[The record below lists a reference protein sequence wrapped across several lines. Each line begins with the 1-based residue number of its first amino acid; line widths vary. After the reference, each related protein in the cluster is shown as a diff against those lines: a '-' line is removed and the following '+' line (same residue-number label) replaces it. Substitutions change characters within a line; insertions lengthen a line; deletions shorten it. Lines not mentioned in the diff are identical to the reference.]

1 MQAITERQRR
11 LFTYRELLELDRAGM
26 FDNQRV
32 ELLEGEIIV
41 MPPPN
46 PPHAIT
52 TGEVSDT
59 LGHTFGREVKVWMQ
73 NPVRL
78 STDMEDKN
86 LPVPDVMV
94 VHPKVYRDHPM
105 PEDVFLL
112 IEVADSSVKEDK
124 GRKLSL
130 YALHGIKEYWV
141 INLITKQIEVYTNPV
156 GEDYLSKR
164 SYGLTEAFALQA
176 FPDVV
181 QVWLPET
188 IFEVLESQT

>member
-1 MQAITERQRR
+1 MEAVTERQRK
-11 LFTYRELLELDRAGM
+11 LFSYRELLELDHIG
-26 FDNQRV
+26 FFNNQRV

-52 TGEVSDT
+52 TGEVRDS
-59 LGHTFGREVKVWMQ
+59 LGYAFGNKAKVWMQ
-73 NPVRL
+73 NPLRL

-94 VHPKVYRDHPM
+94 LQPRVYHDHPM
-105 PEDVFLL
+105 PEDVLLL

-130 YALHGIKEYWV
+130 YALHGIKEYWI
-141 INLITKQIEVYTNPV
+141 INLVTKRIEVYTEPV

-164 SYGLTEAFALQA
+164 SYELTEAFALQA

-181 QVWLPET
+181 RAWLPET
-188 IFEVLESQT
+188 IFEVLDA

>member
-1 MQAITERQRR
+1 MEAVTERQRK
-11 LFTYRELLELDRAGM
+11 LFSYRELFELDRLGM
-26 FDNQRV
+26 FNNQRV

-41 MPPPN
+41 IPPPN

-52 TGEVSDT
+52 TGEVRDS
-59 LGHTFGREVKVWMQ
+59 LGYALGNKAKVWMQ
-73 NPVRL
+73 NPLRL

-94 VHPKVYRDHPM
+94 LQPRVYRDHPM
-105 PEDVFLL
+105 PKDVMLL
-112 IEVADSSVKEDK
+112 VEVADSSVKEDK

-130 YALHGIKEYWV
+130 YALHGIKEYWI
-141 INLITKQIEVYTNPV
+141 INLVTKRIEVYTKPV

-164 SYGLTEAFALQA
+164 SYGITEAFALQA

-181 QVWLPET
+181 QAWLPVT
-188 IFEVLESQT
+188 IFEVLDA

>member
-1 MQAITERQRR
+1 MKQAVTERQRK
-11 LFTYRELLELDRAGM
+11 LFTYQELLELDRAGI

-52 TGEVSDT
+52 ITEVCKRFT
-59 LGHTFGREVKVWMQ
+59 TTFGEKITVSVQ
-73 NPVRL
+73 NPLRL
-78 STDMEDKN
+78 SPDVENKN
-86 LPVPDVMV
+86 LPMLDVLILQ
-94 VHPKVYRDHPM
+94 PRVYRDHPM
-105 PEDVFLL
+105 PEDALLL

-141 INLITKQIEVYTNPV
+141 INLVTKRIEVFTDPV

-164 SYGLTEAFALQA
+164 SYGLTDAFALQA
-176 FPDVV
+176 FPDII
-181 QVWLPET
+181 QPWLPET
-188 IFEVLESQT
+188 IYEVLDA

>member
-1 MQAITERQRR
+1 MGTAVAERQKK
-11 LFTYRELLELDRAGM
+11 LFTYRELLELDRLGM
-26 FDNQRV
+26 FTNQRV

-52 TGEVSDT
+52 IMQATKSLTRAFGDLGEVSI
-59 LGHTFGREVKVWMQ
+59 Q
-73 NPVRL
+73 NPLRL
-78 STDMEDKN
+78 SNDVEDKN
-86 LPVPDVMV
+86 LPMPDVMILK
-94 VHPKVYRDHPM
+94 PRVYRDHPT

-141 INLITKQIEVYTNPV
+141 INLATKRIEVYTDPV

-164 SYGLTEAFALQA
+164 SYTLTEAFALQA
-176 FPDVV
+176 FPKDVRA
-181 QVWLPET
+181 WLPET
-188 IFEVLESQT
+188 IFEVLES

>member
-1 MQAITERQRR
+1 MEAVTERQRK
-11 LFTYRELLELDRAGM
+11 LFSYRELLELDRLGM
-26 FDNQRV
+26 FVNQRV

-52 TGEVSDT
+52 ITQANKSFTRAFGDLVEVSI
-59 LGHTFGREVKVWMQ
+59 Q
-73 NPVRL
+73 NPLRL
-78 STDMEDKN
+78 SNDMEDKN
-86 LPVPDVMV
+86 LPMPDVMILK
-94 VHPKVYRDHPM
+94 PRTYLDHPT

-141 INLITKQIEVYTNPV
+141 INLVTKRIEVYTDPI

-164 SYGLTEAFALQA
+164 SYGLTEAFALRA

-181 QVWLPET
+181 RAWLPET
-188 IFEVLESQT
+188 IFEVLDA

>member
-1 MQAITERQRR
+1 MAFAVTERQRR
-11 LFTYRELLELDRAGM
+11 LFTYKELLELDRAG
-26 FDNQRV
+26 FFNNQRV

-52 TGEVSDT
+52 TGEVRDS
-59 LGHTFGREVKVWMQ
+59 LGDAFQKQVKVWMQ
-73 NPVRL
+73 NPLRL
-78 STDMEDKN
+78 SADMEDKN

-94 VHPKVYRDHPM
+94 LHSRSYRDHPT
-105 PEDVFLL
+105 PDDVFLL

-130 YALHGIKEYWV
+130 YAQHDIKEYWI
-141 INLITKQIEVYTNPV
+141 INLVSKRIEVYTDPV
-156 GEDYLSKR
+156 GEDYLTKR

-181 QVWLPET
+181 QAWLPET
-188 IFEVLESQT
+188 IYEVLDS